1 MNTEKTIKGNLG
13 EWSELLTLA
22 QLLLH
27 GGGYSADSEQK
38 KIEANFNKVLEVV
51 FTENQTEPETIFKI
65 EGERI
70 DVFQNEVMLKSVS
83 KSELENATKTF
94 FDELK
99 NGTNSRTFS
108 LESGSAL
115 MNLLARKTISAKSNE
130 TITDLELVIQDPI
143 TGGPQ
148 PRSGYSIKSQ
158 LGGAAT
164 LLNSS
169 GSTNIIYKIESK
181 EVDREPVLPG
191 TSNRKNIQSLYE
203 QGFELIF
210 DSYQRDTF
218 RTNLSFVDS
227 QLPINLPKVV
237 LTHYL
242 VNDTSEYAATVEK
255 VFPPGTQEN
264 EQIIYKFKQLLLAV
278 SMGLRPATAWKG
290 NLEKYKG
297 LLILNQKGEVLFY
310 PQETKLNFQD
320 FLYRSV
326 KFERP
331 DSRLKYGL
339 IYKLNGKFFI
349 KLNFQIR
356 FK

>member
-1 MNTEKTIKGNLG
+1 MNTERTTKGNLG

-27 GGGYSADSEQK
+27 SGGHSADSEQK
-38 KIEANFNKVLEVV
+38 KIETNFNKVLEVIL
-51 FTENQTEPETIFKI
+51 TGNAIEPETIYKI
-65 EGERI
+65 EEERI
-70 DVFQNEVMLKSVS
+70 DIFQNEVILKSVS
-83 KSELENATKTF
+83 KSDLGNATKNF
-94 FDELK
+94 FDELS

-108 LESGSAL
+108 LESGNAL
-115 MNLLARKTISAKSNE
+115 MKLLARKTISAKSNE

-158 LGGAAT
+158 LGQTST

-169 GSTNIIYKIESK
+169 GSTNIIYKIQSQ
-181 EVDREPVLPG
+181 EVDSEPVLQG
-191 TSNRKNIQSLYE
+191 TSHKKNIQSLYE

-218 RTNLSFVDS
+218 RTNLSFIDS

-255 VFPPGTQEN
+255 VFAPGSQEN
-264 EQIIYKFKQLLLAV
+264 DQIIYKFKQLLLAV

-290 NLEKYKG
+290 NLEKFKG
-297 LLILNQKGEVLFY
+297 LLIVNRNGEILFY

-326 KFERP
+326 RFDRP

-339 IYKLNGKFFI
+339 IYKLNGQFFI

>member
-1 MNTEKTIKGNLG
+1 MSTERSFKGNLG

-27 GGGYSADSEQK
+27 SGGYSADSDQK
-38 KIEANFNKVLEVV
+38 KIESNFNKVLQVIIAG
-51 FTENQTEPETIFKI
+51 NATEPETIFKI
-65 EGERI
+65 NEEKI
-70 DVFQNEVMLKSVS
+70 EIFQDNVEIKRVLKSD
-83 KSELENATKTF
+83 LENAASTF
-94 FDELK
+94 FDELTS
-99 NGTNSRTFS
+99 GTNSRTFS
-108 LESGSAL
+108 LDSGTAL
-115 MNLLARKTISAKSNE
+115 MKLLGRRIISAKSNE
-130 TITDLELVIQDPI
+130 TITDLELVIQDPL

-158 LGGAAT
+158 LGQTST

-169 GSTNIIYKIESK
+169 GSTNIVYKIQPK
-181 EVDREPVLPG
+181 EASSEPVLHG
-191 TSNRKNIQSLYE
+191 TSHRRNIQSLYE

-210 DSYQRDTF
+210 DSYQREIF
-218 RTNLSFVDS
+218 KTNLSYVDS
-227 QLPINLPKVV
+227 QLPVNLPKVV

-255 VFPPGTQEN
+255 VFPPGSQEN

-278 SMGLRPATAWKG
+278 SMGLRPATEWKG
-290 NLEKYKG
+290 NLEKFKG
-297 LLILNQKGEVLFY
+297 LLIVNRNGEILFY

-320 FLYRSV
+320 FLYRNV
-326 KFERP
+326 RFDRP
-331 DSRLKYGL
+331 DSRLKYGFV
-339 IYKLNGKFFI
+339 YKLKDEFFI